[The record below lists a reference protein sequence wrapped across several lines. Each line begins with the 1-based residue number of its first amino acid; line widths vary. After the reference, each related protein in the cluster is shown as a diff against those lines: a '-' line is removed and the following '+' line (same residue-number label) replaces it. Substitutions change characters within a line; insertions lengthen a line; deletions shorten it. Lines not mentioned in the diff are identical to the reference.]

1 MICVQCKSEVVDP
14 NTICPNCGAVLAK
27 SGENSTELVQNVSG
41 GVTLSAGEQAN
52 IHGDAV
58 GHDKI
63 EVKNDY
69 SVTNT
74 IYQFNLVSD
83 SNEQA
88 SRDNNLE
95 KDRNSAP
102 TPNIH
107 SQIGAQRQ
115 SRLTSPKSSLPKITS
130 PIRASTDQIW
140 RLPSNDAIF
149 GPPDRTSHALDK
161 DDLTEYIRL
170 IEMVL
175 SINDAPAKVVS
186 VEAGPTVT
194 CYGFEP
200 GFREEEEVIDLAR
213 DIRIIRRLKTQVD
226 VIKSLQSQI
235 AAHLGLPVRIISS
248 SSGKSYIGIE
258 VPNRH
263 CDAVTLKKIL
273 RTSNYAKAHGQ
284 LRIAIGEDSS
294 NSAAIVDNLENMRH
308 LSIMGT
314 PGSGKSTCIRT
325 ILSTLLMRYT
335 PNDLQILMID
345 PDGTHFHEYS
355 NLPHLLMPVVSNKY
369 LAVEVFEKMLVE
381 MEARYDGFEDAK
393 ARTVIEYDSVIAKDN
408 KCLPYLII
416 IVENLSSLVEVDP
429 ESVERMLIELTE
441 KGHTVGM
448 HLIATTQSPLNAE
461 TIRLIR
467 YCFPVNYVFLLNST
481 EESVSILGQSG
492 AECLL
497 EHGDMLISHRA
508 DLSDPQRVQVATVA
522 FDELTLL
529 LNYWKIQAEQMND
542 QTSRQQD
549 HLDRR

>member
-1 MICVQCKSEVVDP
+1 MICAQCKSEIIDP
-14 NTICPNCGAVLAK
+14 NAICPNCGAELAK
-27 SGENSTELVQNVSG
+27 NSEDLTQLVQNVSG
-41 GVTLSAGEQAN
+41 GVTLSAGEQIN
-52 IHGDAV
+52 VQGDAV
-58 GHDKI
+58 GRDKI

-83 SNEQA
+83 SGEQ
-88 SRDNNLE
+88 SLRDDNRG
-95 KDRNSAP
+95 KDRNPTPALS

-107 SQIGAQRQ
+107 SQVKALQQKPLI
-115 SRLTSPKSSLPKITS
+115 SPEAISPRITS
-130 PIRASTDQIW
+130 PILSSTNQIW
-140 RLPSNDAIF
+140 KLPPINAIF
-149 GPPDRTSHALDK
+149 GPPEKS
-161 DDLTEYIRL
+161 DDTWNRDEREENMRL
-170 IEMVL
+170 IEMTL
-175 SINDAPAKVVS
+175 LINDAPAKVIAIQV
-186 VEAGPTVT
+186 GPTVT
-194 CYGFEP
+194 CYCLEP
-200 GFREEEEVIDLAR
+200 GYREEQEVIDLVR
-213 DIRIIRRLKTQVD
+213 DIRIVRRLKTQVD

-235 AAHLGLPVRIISS
+235 VAHLGLPVRIVSS
-248 SSGKSYIGIE
+248 GSGKSYIGIE
-258 VPNRH
+258 VPNRR

-273 RTSNYAKAHGQ
+273 RTSNYAETHGQ

-294 NSAAIVDNLENMRH
+294 NSAAMVDNLENMRH

-325 ILSTLLMRYT
+325 ILSTLLMQYT

-393 ARTVIEYDSVIAKDN
+393 ARTVLEYDSVIAKDN

-441 KGHTVGM
+441 KGQTVGM
-448 HLIATTQSPLNAE
+448 HLIATTKSPLNAE
-461 TIRLIR
+461 TIRLIK
-467 YCFPVNYVFLLNST
+467 YCFPVNYVFLLNSA

-508 DLSDPQRVQVATVA
+508 DLSDPQRVQAATIA

-529 LNYWKIQAEQMND
+529 LNYWKIQAEQAKE
-542 QTSRQQD
+542 
-549 HLDRR
+549 